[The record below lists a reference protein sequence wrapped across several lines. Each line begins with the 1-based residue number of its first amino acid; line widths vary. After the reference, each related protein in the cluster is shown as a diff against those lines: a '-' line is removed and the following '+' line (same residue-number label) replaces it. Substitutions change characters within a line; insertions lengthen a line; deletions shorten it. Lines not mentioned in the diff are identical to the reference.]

1 MGSLRISEGE
11 LSFHLGQRLSYEDA
25 LCTVR
30 YYGALPG
37 TKGAWLG
44 VEWDDVDRGK
54 HDGTYQGRRYF
65 HCLSSAPI
73 AGSFIRPSRTLDPQR
88 SFLDALR
95 FKYAAEDVNSST
107 STASKH
113 LLGSSLSDGNVIE
126 ISGKVVEEVGFEQI
140 RQHQAALQNLRIVLL
155 DGLRISGI
163 TLGRKDPAATSA
175 AQEAVA
181 QTCPELVELDLGWN
195 LLETWTAVAEIC
207 LPLKNIQ
214 VLKVRYGLDTCAKPL
229 KSSLPKV
236 FYTNPEDSGLRLHQ
250 LDLPRELEEKQ
261 PFCHV
266 VELQINE
273 NLLQPEYV
281 GVICQLGK
289 QLADESPRS
298 QAWSDQ
304 EFRIYN
310 ASLT

>member
-1 MGSLRISEGE
+1 MGSLRASEGE
-11 LSFHLGQRLSYEDA
+11 LSFHLGQRLSFEGTS
-25 LCTVR
+25 CTIR
-30 YYGALPG
+30 FHGALPG

-65 HCLSSAPI
+65 HCLSSAPT

-113 LLGSSLSDGNVIE
+113 CHGSSLPNGNVIE
-126 ISGKVVEEVGFEQI
+126 ISGKVVEEVGFKQI

-163 TLGRKDPAATSA
+163 TLGREDPAATSA

-207 LPLKNIQ
+207 LPLKNIK
-214 VLKVRYGLDTCAKPL
+214 VLKVRYGFETCAKPP
-229 KSSLPKV
+229 KSSLSKV
-236 FYTNPEDSGLRLHQ
+236 FNTNTKNSGLRLRQ
-250 LDLPRELEEKQ
+250 FDLPRDLEEKQ
-261 PFCHV
+261 PFRNV
-266 VELQINE
+266 VELHINE
-273 NLLQPEYV
+273 NLLQPEHV
-281 GVICQLGK
+281 GIIFV
-289 QLADESPRS
+289 S
-298 QAWSDQ
+298 
-304 EFRIYN
+304 
-310 ASLT
+310 